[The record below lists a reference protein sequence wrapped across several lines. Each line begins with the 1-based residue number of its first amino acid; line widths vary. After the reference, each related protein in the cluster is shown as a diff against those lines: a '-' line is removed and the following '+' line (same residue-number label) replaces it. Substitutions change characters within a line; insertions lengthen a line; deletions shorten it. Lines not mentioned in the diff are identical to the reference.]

1 MMHFT
6 ILAQIFCCRTTQ
18 IIQDDCLSTKKASPC
33 YTCLKRVSCCLFLF
47 PPHLIHGKKNS
58 PTNLNKGF
66 SPFRSCPKEHSFLGG
81 LPLFLTPNSV
91 ERWHKIRGES
101 SASVKQPE
109 TGMQF
114 QTELSNFFL
123 IKIINYWAAISNSK
137 GVSQGPF
144 IEVYEL

>member
-1 MMHFT
+1 MMHYT

-18 IIQDDCLSTKKASPC
+18 IIQDDCLSTEKASSC

-47 PPHLIHGKKNS
+47 PPHLIHGKKTAQQIWTKDFPHFEVAQKNIV
-58 PTNLNKGF
+58 
-66 SPFRSCPKEHSFLGG
+66 FLGG
-81 LPLFLTPNSV
+81 LPLFLTPNPV

-101 SASVKQPE
+101 LASVKQPE

-123 IKIINYWAAISNSK
+123 IKIINYWEAISNSK

>member
-1 MMHFT
+1 M
-6 ILAQIFCCRTTQ
+6 
-18 IIQDDCLSTKKASPC
+18 D
-33 YTCLKRVSCCLFLF
+33 
-47 PPHLIHGKKNS
+47 
-58 PTNLNKGF
+58 KGF
-66 SPFRSCPKEHSFLGG
+66 SSFRSCHKEHSFLGG
-81 LPLFLTPNSV
+81 LPLFLTPNPV

-101 SASVKQPE
+101 LASVKQPE

-123 IKIINYWAAISNSK
+123 IKIINYWEAISNSK

>member
-1 MMHFT
+1 MHYT

-18 IIQDDCLSTKKASPC
+18 IIQDDCLSTEKASPATPASKEYHVASFC
-33 YTCLKRVSCCLFLF
+33 FPRILYMVKKKSNKFGQRIFPILKL
-47 PPHLIHGKKNS
+47 
-58 PTNLNKGF
+58 
-66 SPFRSCPKEHSFLGG
+66 PKEHSFLGG
-81 LPLFLTPNSV
+81 LPLFLTPNPV
-91 ERWHKIRGES
+91 ERWHKIRRES
-101 SASVKQPE
+101 LASVKQPE

-123 IKIINYWAAISNSK
+123 IKIINYWEAISNSK

>member
-1 MMHFT
+1 MIACLLRKLHPATPASKEYHVASFCFPRILSMVKKTAQQIWTKDFPHFEV
-6 ILAQIFCCRTTQ
+6 AQ
-18 IIQDDCLSTKKASPC
+18 
-33 YTCLKRVSCCLFLF
+33 
-47 PPHLIHGKKNS
+47 KNIV
-58 PTNLNKGF
+58 
-66 SPFRSCPKEHSFLGG
+66 FLGG
-81 LPLFLTPNSV
+81 LPLFLTPNPV

-101 SASVKQPE
+101 LASVKQPE

-123 IKIINYWAAISNSK
+123 IKIINYWEAISNSK

>member
-1 MMHFT
+1 MHYT

-47 PPHLIHGKKNS
+47 PPHLIHGKKKS
-58 PTNLNKGF
+58 NKFGQRIF
-66 SPFRSCPKEHSFLGG
+66 PILKLPKEHSFLGG
-81 LPLFLTPNSV
+81 LPLFLTPNPV

-101 SASVKQPE
+101 FASVKQPE

-123 IKIINYWAAISNSK
+123 IKIINYWEAILNSK

>member
-1 MMHFT
+1 MLYLLKYSAVGRLRLSKMIACLLRKLHPVTPASKEYHIASFCFPR
-6 ILAQIFCCRTTQ
+6 ILYVV
-18 IIQDDCLSTKKASPC
+18 KK
-33 YTCLKRVSCCLFLF
+33 
-47 PPHLIHGKKNS
+47 S
-58 PTNLNKGF
+58 PTNLDKGF
-66 SPFRSCPKEHSFLGG
+66 SSFRSCHKEHSFLGG
-81 LPLFLTPNSV
+81 LPLFLTPNPV

-101 SASVKQPE
+101 FASVKQPE

-123 IKIINYWAAISNSK
+123 IKIINYWEAISNSK

>member
-1 MMHFT
+1 M
-6 ILAQIFCCRTTQ
+6 
-18 IIQDDCLSTKKASPC
+18 D
-33 YTCLKRVSCCLFLF
+33 
-47 PPHLIHGKKNS
+47 
-58 PTNLNKGF
+58 KGF
-66 SPFRSCPKEHSFLGG
+66 SSFRSCHKEHSFLGG
-81 LPLFLTPNSV
+81 LPLFLTPNPV

-101 SASVKQPE
+101 FASVKQPE

-123 IKIINYWAAISNSK
+123 IKIINYWEDISNSK

>member
-1 MMHFT
+1 MHYT

-18 IIQDDCLSTKKASPC
+18 IIQDDCLSTEKAPPATPASKEYHVASFCFPRILYMVKK
-33 YTCLKRVSCCLFLF
+33 
-47 PPHLIHGKKNS
+47 S
-58 PTNLNKGF
+58 PTNLDKGF
-66 SPFRSCPKEHSFLGG
+66 SPFRSCHKEHSFLGG
-81 LPLFLTPNSV
+81 LPLFLTPNPV

-101 SASVKQPE
+101 FASVKQPE

-123 IKIINYWAAISNSK
+123 IKIINYWEAISNSK

>member
-1 MMHFT
+1 M
-6 ILAQIFCCRTTQ
+6 
-18 IIQDDCLSTKKASPC
+18 
-33 YTCLKRVSCCLFLF
+33 
-47 PPHLIHGKKNS
+47 
-58 PTNLNKGF
+58 NKGF

-81 LPLFLTPNSV
+81 LPLFLTPNPV

-101 SASVKQPE
+101 FASVKQPE

-123 IKIINYWAAISNSK
+123 IKIINYWEAISNSK